1 MKKYAK
7 AVPGKG
13 IVASRMISSSQS
25 YQLSIGEVLE
35 KLINDC
41 DWSESYAYAVFSD
54 YPDDDQM
61 ISRDKFI
68 DIVLSNNV
76 DGYSYSELS
85 EAAEHCASIIFN

>member
-1 MKKYAK
+1 MKRYAK

-25 YQLSIGEVLE
+25 SQVSVGEVIE

-41 DWSESYAYAVFSD
+41 NWSESYAYDVFSD

-61 ISRDKFI
+61 ISRDEFI
-68 DIVLSNNV
+68 DIVLGNNV
-76 DGYSYSELS
+76 AGDSYSELS
-85 EAAEHCASIIFN
+85 ETAEHCASIIFN